1 MQHRQLLLHVIL
13 LLIIGVT
20 GLHAQEAISAAG
32 GDATGSGGSVSY
44 TIGQVG
50 YTSNTGI
57 DGSVAEGVQQPF
69 EISTISGIE
78 EARGINLNCLAYPNP
93 TAEFLFLK
101 VDNYNKENLWYK
113 LYDITGRLLENRK
126 IVDNETTIDM
136 IDFLPAAYFLKVL
149 DNDKVVKTFK
159 IVKQ

>member
-1 MQHRQLLLHVIL
+1 MQHKQLLFHVIL
-13 LLIIGVT
+13 LLITGVT
-20 GLHAQEAISAAG
+20 GLHAQEAISSAG

-44 TIGQVG
+44 TFGQVG

-69 EISTISGIE
+69 EISTVSGIE
-78 EARGINLNCLAYPNP
+78 EAQGINLNCLAYPNP
-93 TAEFLFLK
+93 TTEFLFLK

-113 LYDITGRLLENRK
+113 LYDITGKLLENKK
-126 IVDNETTIDM
+126 IVDKETTIDM
-136 IDFLPAAYFLKVL
+136 IDFLPATYILKVL
-149 DNDKVVKTFK
+149 DTDKVVKTFK

>member
-44 TIGQVG
+44 TIGQLG

-93 TAEFLFLK
+93 TTEFLFLK

-113 LYDITGRLLENRK
+113 VYDITGRLLENKK

-136 IDFLPAAYFLKVL
+136 IDFLPATYFLKVL

>member
-93 TAEFLFLK
+93 TTEFLFLK

-113 LYDITGRLLENRK
+113 LYDITGRLLENKK
-126 IVDNETTIDM
+126 IVDIETTIGM
-136 IDFLPAAYFLKVL
+136 IDFLPATYFLKVL
-149 DNDKVVKTFK
+149 DNNKVVKTFK